1 MKRIDAI
8 LIVAGLGLFAVVA
21 SRIGWTGFFHQL
33 KIASLAVPVLVGV
46 SFLRL
51 VLQTHAW
58 RIALQQEGVSATL
71 GELLGIR
78 LASQSMGYLS
88 VLGPALSEPMK
99 INLLK
104 GKNWNTSATAT
115 LADTGIY
122 WFTSAIVGLTG
133 CMAAA
138 ILLAGAQEART
149 LVGITLLFALLLTV
163 LIRQKP
169 LLQKLIV
176 VMGERAPAWLKKG
189 AALEQEI
196 RSFRTRNPLSTRS
209 MLYLDLL
216 CQLLLVA
223 ETALVLS
230 YLKLPVHLP
239 ALLGIETAT
248 RVTKMVAGWM
258 PARIGADESGAAAAF
273 AAFGLSPVSG
283 VVLALTRRFR
293 DLLWCVLGLTWFAW
307 RSRTTVQK
315 QLPEGALL
323 TCKQS

>member
-1 MKRIDAI
+1 MKRSDAI
-8 LIVAGLGLFAVVA
+8 LVAAGLGLFAFVA
-21 SRIGWTGFFHQL
+21 SRIGWTALFHQL
-33 KIASLAVPVLVGV
+33 ITASLAIPVLVFI

-51 VLQTHAW
+51 LLQTHAW
-58 RIALQQEGVSATL
+58 RIALRQEGMTNKF

-104 GKNWNTSATAT
+104 GNWNASATAT

-122 WFTSAIVGLTG
+122 WFTSAIFGLAG
-133 CMAAA
+133 CVAVA
-138 ILLAGAQEART
+138 IPLAGAQEART
-149 LVGITLLFALLLTV
+149 LVGIALLFAVLLAL

-169 LLQKLIV
+169 LLQNLV
-176 VMGERAPAWLKKG
+176 AVLGDRAPGWLRKG

-196 RSFRTRNPLSTRS
+196 RSFRTRHPHSVRS

-216 CQLLLVA
+216 CQLLMVA
-223 ETALVLS
+223 ETAAVLFCAR
-230 YLKLPVHLP
+230 LPIHLP

-248 RVTKMVAGWM
+248 RVTKIVAGWL
-258 PARIGADESGAAAAF
+258 PARIGADEGGAAAAF
-273 AAFGLSPVSG
+273 AAFGLSPAAG

-293 DLLWCVLGLTWFAW
+293 DLLWCVVGLSWFAW
-307 RSRTTVQK
+307 RSRKQSRR
-315 QLPEGALL
+315 QLPDGALL
-323 TCKQS
+323 PCKQS